1 MKKIKPIRTRSA
13 KDLAQFLDLE
23 PETAIEIEF
32 RAKLN
37 EKIIEAVEKEGLTH
51 AEVAK
56 LAKTSRTR
64 ITAIMNHNTSDVSSD
79 LMLRVLAALGYT
91 AKVKFTKAS

>member
-56 LAKTSRTR
+56 LAKTSRIR

-79 LMLRVLAALGYT
+79 LMLRILAALGYT